1 MVDWLERHDS
11 EHAIR
16 VIDAISTAR
25 HRIDRNVTPL
35 LSLEALFI
43 VVSGIVEP

>member
-1 MVDWLERHDS
+1 MEAWLELHDA

-25 HRIDRNVTPL
+25 QRIDRNVTPL
-35 LSLEALFI
+35 LALEALF
-43 VVSGIVEP
+43 VVSSGLVTS